1 MECLQSVV
9 RHTVRTALCVEST
22 AESYSTLSPCKTD
35 DQTGGSWTPRC
46 CRATL
51 RARPSRPALWRRS
64 AGGEPVVAGGSELTQ
79 PTTPMASGHLHDP
92 ACTPAPANTV
102 RGTVLM
108 MTSGGE
114 YVDVTTAAPWFAT
127 VGNLSDTRSSVPTVS
142 APSVFTPVHP

>member
-1 MECLQSVV
+1 
-9 RHTVRTALCVEST
+9 
-22 AESYSTLSPCKTD
+22 
-35 DQTGGSWTPRC
+35 
-46 CRATL
+46 
-51 RARPSRPALWRRS
+51 
-64 AGGEPVVAGGSELTQ
+64 
-79 PTTPMASGHLHDP
+79 MASGHLHDP